1 MQEAKKF
8 QRLSTVLGRFDIL
21 TPMKIYIDGK
31 YCDKDDAKISVFDH
45 GVLYGDGI
53 FEGIRAYNGRIFRLE
68 DHLKRLEESARAIL
82 LTLPLPLAEI
92 GKAIIETVR
101 QNNLKDA
108 YIRLVV
114 TRGVGDLGL
123 DMRKCKRGSTLFII
137 ADRIDLYPEEFYEK
151 GLNLITS
158 TIRQKGLDQVTPAV
172 KSLNYLANILARAE
186 ASAAGAQEAILL
198 NATGEVSECSGDN
211 IFFIKNGKIFTPST
225 SAGILAGI
233 TRAVVMELCERH
245 LGVRVIERS
254 FPRYDLY
261 SADEVF
267 LTGTGAEVIAAV
279 KIDGRVIGKGA
290 CGPTTKQLIR
300 HFREYANSSGT
311 PVYEA
316 VKAK

>member
-1 MQEAKKF
+1 
-8 QRLSTVLGRFDIL
+8 
-21 TPMKIYIDGK
+21 MKIFIDGK
-31 YCDKDDAKISVFDH
+31 YVDQADAKVSVFDH

-68 DHLKRLEESARAIL
+68 DHLRRLDESARAIL
-82 LTLPLPLAEI
+82 LKLPLPIADI

-123 DMRKCKRGSTLFII
+123 DMRKCKSGATLFII
-137 ADRIDLYPEEFYEK
+137 ADHIELYPEEFYEK
-151 GLNLITS
+151 GLTLVTS
-158 TIRQKGLDQVTPAV
+158 SIRQKGLDQVTPGV

-186 ASAAGAQEAILL
+186 ATAAGAQEAILL
-198 NATGEVSECSGDN
+198 NATGHVSECSGDN
-211 IFFIKNGKIFTPST
+211 IFFIKDGKIFTPPT
-225 SAGILAGI
+225 SAGILVGV
-233 TRAVVMELCERH
+233 TRNV
-245 LGVRVIERS
+245 VIELAQSKLGIKVVERN

-267 LTGTGAEVIAAV
+267 LTGTGAEVIAGV
-279 KIDGRVIGKGA
+279 KIDGRVIGKGVA
-290 CGPTTKQLIR
+290 GPTTKTLIK
-300 HFREYANSSGT
+300 HFREYANSVGT
-311 PVYEA
+311 PVYET

>member
-1 MQEAKKF
+1 M
-8 QRLSTVLGRFDIL
+8 
-21 TPMKIYIDGK
+21 MKIYIDGK
-31 YCDKDDAKISVFDH
+31 YCDKEDAKISVFDH

-53 FEGIRAYNGRIFRLE
+53 FEGIRAYNGRIFRLD
-68 DHLKRLEESARAIL
+68 DHLKRLEESANAIL
-82 LTLPLPLAEI
+82 MKLPMPIKEI
-92 GKAIIETVR
+92 EKAIIETVR
-101 QNNLKDA
+101 LNGLKDA

-123 DMRKCKRGSTLFII
+123 DMRKCKQGSTIFII
-137 ADRIDLYPEEFYEK
+137 ADRIELYPEEFYEK
-151 GLNLITS
+151 GLTLMTS
-158 TIRQKGLDQVTPAV
+158 TIRQKGLDQVTPGV

-198 NATGEVSECSGDN
+198 NVSGHVSECSGDN
-211 IFFIKNGKIFTPST
+211 IFFIKDGKIFTPPT
-225 SAGILAGI
+225 SAGILAGV
-233 TRAVVMELCERH
+233 TRKVVMELCAQK
-245 LGVRVIERS
+245 LGNSVIERN

-267 LTGTGAEVIAAV
+267 LTGTGAEVIAGV

-290 CGPTTKQLIR
+290 AGPITKQLIK
-300 HFREYANSSGT
+300 HFRDYANSTGT